1 MCAQL
6 EYEDASANAKYQ
18 SNHNIIMYLQ
28 TFGFYLI
35 KNTSPKDGNNDS
47 IIKLDLRQADTQN
60 YSKRSQTLGHYV
72 MLEQIQCALADFPN
86 LWNDQNVSLAE
97 K

>member
-1 MCAQL
+1 MGTMIQ
-6 EYEDASANAKYQ
+6 
-18 SNHNIIMYLQ
+18 
-28 TFGFYLI
+28 
-35 KNTSPKDGNNDS
+35 
-47 IIKLDLRQADTQN
+47 LDLRQADTQN